1 MSPEPK
7 IGPLPKCSQYCKW
20 STIWCLTNPYCRTRL
35 LPPRTSS
42 TTLACATCL
51 VATTTSTMQDSPVG
65 FWRWRQMNIAKTGDV
80 LILCLQVEDEWIFFT
95 YPLDCLGIRSD
106 LDLDLRNRRS
116 ANPCFFWKFKAN
128 ELISAITSMIQPE
141 AWKWSPKTALLTRC
155 LVRDHKHSYHQL
167 LLLFVSLLPS
177 LKNHESFPWSSWK
190 TSWPCGRPF
199 FMSML
204 TTLLQA
210 HRLSISLDTEGRIL
224 TSPSSP
230 GPGRIDM
237 SVGKSHP
244 VSYTKNLKDSE
255 SQKYPYP

>member
-7 IGPLPKCSQYCKW
+7 IGPLPKCPQNCNW

-42 TTLACATCL
+42 TTSACATCL

-116 ANPCFFWKFKAN
+116 ANPWFFWKFKAN

-155 LVRDHKHSYHQL
+155 LVLDHKHSYHQL
-167 LLLFVSLLPS
+167 LLLFVSYNHIFLLRRTAS
-177 LKNHESFPWSSWK
+177 
-190 TSWPCGRPF
+190 
-199 FMSML
+199 
-204 TTLLQA
+204 
-210 HRLSISLDTEGRIL
+210 
-224 TSPSSP
+224 
-230 GPGRIDM
+230 
-237 SVGKSHP
+237 
-244 VSYTKNLKDSE
+244 
-255 SQKYPYP
+255 